1 METKTL
7 FELRK
12 TNDRLTNL
20 NKNMR
25 NKNERSKFG
34 GNLYDFAL
42 AIKGAIPLWENG
54 DYETVNTI
62 IELVN
67 TGVNILHTDIVPRGS
82 HKIDSMT
89 KDTVSNIPL
98 AREYLQANY
107 RVCDTF
113 KEVTLNSINDNLPV
127 RLSDHA
133 LNKLINE
140 CFPEVES
147 RRITGDIKYNLEM
160 IL

>member
-1 METKTL
+1 MKTKTL

-12 TNDRLTNL
+12 TNDHITNL
-20 NKNMR
+20 NENMR
-25 NKNERSKFG
+25 DKNERSKFG
-34 GNLYDFAL
+34 GNLYDYAL
-42 AIKGAIPLWENG
+42 AIQGAIRLWKNG

-67 TGVNILHTDIVPRGS
+67 TGFDILHTDIVPRGS

-89 KDTVSNIPL
+89 KNTQSNKPL
-98 AREYLQANY
+98 TREILRSNY
-107 RVCDTF
+107 RVTNTF
-113 KEVTLNSINDNLPV
+113 KDITLNTINDNLPV

-140 CFPEVES
+140 CFPNVKS
-147 RRITGDIKYNLEM
+147 RRITGDIKYNLEGVD
-160 IL
+160 

>member
-1 METKTL
+1 MKTKTL

-20 NKNMR
+20 NENMR
-25 NKNERSKFG
+25 DKNERSKFG
-34 GNLYDFAL
+34 GNLYDYTL
-42 AIKGAIPLWENG
+42 AIQGAIPLWENG

-67 TGVNILHTDIVPRGS
+67 TGFNILHTDIVPRGS

-89 KDTVSNIPL
+89 KNTQSNKPL

-107 RVCDTF
+107 RVCDSFNT
-113 KEVTLNSINDNLPV
+113 VTLNSINADLPV
-127 RLSDHA
+127 RLSSNA
-133 LNKLINE
+133 LSKIIRE
-140 CFPEVES
+140 VFPDVKERKS
-147 RRITGDIKYNLEM
+147 KMDIKYNMEV

>member
-1 METKTL
+1 MKTKTL

-12 TNDRLTNL
+12 TNDRITNL
-20 NKNMR
+20 NENMR
-25 NKNERSKFG
+25 DKNERSKFG
-34 GNLYDFAL
+34 GNLYDYAL
-42 AIKGAIPLWENG
+42 AIQGAIRLWKNG

-67 TGVNILHTDIVPRGS
+67 TGFDILHTDIVPRGS

-89 KDTVSNIPL
+89 KNTQSNKPL
-98 AREYLQANY
+98 TREILRSNY
-107 RVCDTF
+107 RVTNTF
-113 KEVTLNSINDNLPV
+113 KDITLNTINDNLPV

-140 CFPEVES
+140 CFPNVKS
-147 RRITGDIKYNLEM
+147 RRITGDIKSNIEW
-160 IL
+160 I

>member
-1 METKTL
+1 MKTKTL

-12 TNDRLTNL
+12 TNDRITNL
-20 NKNMR
+20 NENMR
-25 NKNERSKFG
+25 DKNERSKFG
-34 GNLYDFAL
+34 GNLYDYAL
-42 AIKGAIPLWENG
+42 AIQGAIPLWKNG

-67 TGVNILHTDIVPRGS
+67 TGFDILHTDIVPRGS

-89 KDTVSNIPL
+89 KNTESNKPL
-98 AREYLQANY
+98 TREILRSNY
-107 RVCDTF
+107 RVTNTF
-113 KEVTLNSINDNLPV
+113 KDITLNTINDNLPV

-140 CFPEVES
+140 CFPNVKS
-147 RRITGDIKYNLEM
+147 RRITGDIKYNLEGVD
-160 IL
+160 

>member
-1 METKTL
+1 MKTKTL

-12 TNDRLTNL
+12 TNDRITNL
-20 NKNMR
+20 NENMR
-25 NKNERSKFG
+25 DKNERSKFG
-34 GNLYDFAL
+34 GNLYDYAL
-42 AIKGAIPLWENG
+42 AIQGAIRLWKNG

-67 TGVNILHTDIVPRGS
+67 TGFDILHTDIVPRGS

-89 KDTVSNIPL
+89 KNTQSNKPLTREILRSKYQVSDSFNG
-98 AREYLQANY
+98 
-107 RVCDTF
+107 VS
-113 KEVTLNSINDNLPV
+113 LNSINDNLPV

-133 LNKLINE
+133 LSKLIRE
-140 CFPEVES
+140 VFPDVQE
-147 RRITGDIKYNLEM
+147 RKCTNDIKYNMEV

>member
-1 METKTL
+1 MKTKTL

-25 NKNERSKFG
+25 DKNERSNFG

-67 TGVNILHTDIVPRGS
+67 TGFNILYTDIVPRGS

-107 RVCDTF
+107 RVCDSFNT
-113 KEVTLNSINDNLPV
+113 VTLNSINADLPV
-127 RLSDHA
+127 RLSSRA
-133 LNKLINE
+133 LSKLVK
-140 CFPEVES
+140 EVFKNVKA
-147 RRITGDIKYNLEM
+147 RKCTNDIKYNMEL
-160 IL
+160 II